1 MGYMLHITRYILL
14 RNTVE
19 KMKSHK
25 DLDAWKKSMD
35 MVDSIYKVTKSF
47 PNDELY
53 SLTNQMRRAVI
64 SVPSNIAEGA
74 ARGSKNEFVQ
84 FLYISLGSLSEL
96 ETQVIIANRL
106 GYLSDPNNLLESIIV
121 IRKLINGLIYS
132 LKREVK

>member
-1 MGYMLHITRYILL
+1 MGHRSHITYYCR
-14 RNTVE
+14 
-19 KMKSHK
+19 KMRSHK

-106 GYLSDPNNLLESIIV
+106 GYLSDPNNLLESIMV

>member
-1 MGYMLHITRYILL
+1 M
-14 RNTVE
+14 
-19 KMKSHK
+19 
-25 DLDAWKKSMD
+25 DL
-35 MVDSIYKVTKSF
+35 VDSIYKVTKSF

-74 ARGSKNEFVQ
+74 ARGSKNEFIQ

-106 GYLSDPNNLLESIIV
+106 GYLILINPNNLLECIEV

-132 LKREVK
+132 LKRERE